1 MHQQVELPTSS
12 PVNLSRPGLSDPR
25 VLMKEQLP
33 QWLQP
38 FLTWLTAKPAPGE
51 VAKIIPG
58 ASFVRSAVL
67 WSLGGFVVTMADV
80 ESFMPGQLL
89 FWVLLAMGMIATTC
103 GLGLFQVVVFH
114 HCSHGTI
121 FKNRDM
127 NRRIGKLVSSIL
139 LFKHFDLY
147 QRGHMVHHSA
157 NKLFTVEDEFTDFV
171 METCGLAP
179 SLEKRE
185 LWRRILLDL
194 ASPRFHGK
202 FLWRRLCV
210 SLHSHDRYHNLCG
223 IAFYTLMFGIAWW
236 TGCLEAVMIAW
247 VIPVTI
253 LLQVATVFR
262 ILCEH
267 RFPAAEVIERRG
279 KEFVCLA
286 TAAVFPGA
294 MPPAASATTM
304 KGILAWLLWWAN
316 MLTVQLFVRLF
327 VLVGDAPCH
336 DFHHRRPAAK
346 RWTDYIHA
354 RQADADAG
362 CPGFPVN
369 YIETWGLFRAIN
381 ENLESMSKTLPSLI
395 SHGDEHSAS

>member
-1 MHQQVELPTSS
+1 MHQQVELSANSS
-12 PVNLSRPGLSDPR
+12 VNLSRACDDDPR
-25 VLMKEQLP
+25 MLMAERLP
-33 QWLQP
+33 HWVQP

-51 VAKIIPG
+51 VPKTLTG
-58 ASFVRSAVL
+58 TSYVRSAVL
-67 WSLGGFVVTMADV
+67 WTLGGCALSMADV
-80 ESFMPGQLL
+80 AGLDAGHMPFWILL
-89 FWVLLAMGMIATTC
+89 FVGLLATTC

-121 FKNRDM
+121 FKNRDW
-127 NRRIGKLVSSIL
+127 NRRVGKLVSSIL

-185 LWRRILLDL
+185 LWRRILTDL
-194 ASPRFHGK
+194 VSPRFHGR

-210 SLHSHDRYHNLCG
+210 SMNSHDRYHNICG
-223 IAFYTLMFGIAWW
+223 IAVYGALLGLGWF
-236 TGCLEAVMIAW
+236 TGLLVPVLVAW

-253 LLQVATVFR
+253 LLQIATVFR

-294 MPPAASATTM
+294 QPPQASAATLRGFAAWTM
-304 KGILAWLLWWAN
+304 WWAN
-316 MLTVQLFVRLF
+316 MLTVQLLVRLF

-336 DFHHRRPAAK
+336 DFHHRRPGAK
-346 RWTDYIHA
+346 RWTNYIHA

-381 ENLESMSKTLPSLI
+381 ENLESMSKI
-395 SHGDEHSAS
+395 SVASIGAGNQFHH

>member
-1 MHQQVELPTSS
+1 MHQQVELLEAEF
-12 PVNLSRPGLSDPR
+12 VNLSRPVKDDPR
-25 VLMKEQLP
+25 MLMAERLP
-33 QWLQP
+33 DWLQP
-38 FLTWLTAKPAPGE
+38 FLTWLTAKPAAGE
-51 VAKIIPG
+51 EAKVISG
-58 ASFVRSAVL
+58 STYVRSAVL
-67 WSLGGFVVTMADV
+67 WTLGGCVASTATIACFGT
-80 ESFMPGQLL
+80 GQFL
-89 FWVLLAMGMIATTC
+89 FWVLLPVAMIATTC

-121 FKNRDM
+121 FKNRDW
-127 NRRIGKLVSSIL
+127 NRRVGRTVSSIL

-185 LWRRILLDL
+185 LWRRLLLDL
-194 ASPRFHGK
+194 VSPKFHGK
-202 FLWRRLCV
+202 FLWRRICV
-210 SLHSHDRYHNLCG
+210 SLNSHDRHHNMCG
-223 IAFYTLMFGIAWW
+223 IGFYLLLIGIGGS
-236 TGCLEAVMIAW
+236 TGLLAPVLVAW

-253 LLQVATVFR
+253 LLQIATVFR

-286 TAAVFPGA
+286 TAAVFPGVR
-294 MPPAASATTM
+294 PPAASAATARGFALWT
-304 KGILAWLLWWAN
+304 IWWAN
-316 MLTVQLFVRLF
+316 MLTIQLFVRLF

-346 RWTDYIHA
+346 RWTNYIHA

-369 YIETWGLFRAIN
+369 YIETWGLFRAID
-381 ENLESMSKTLPSLI
+381 ENLESMSKTAATLI
-395 SHGDEHSAS
+395 VHSEATAH

>member
-1 MHQQVELPTSS
+1 MHQQVELPQADL
-12 PVNLSRPGLSDPR
+12 VNLSRSSDHDPR
-25 VLMKEQLP
+25 MIMADRLP

-51 VAKIIPG
+51 DAKPISGP
-58 ASFVRSAVL
+58 SYVRNALL
-67 WSLGGFVVTMADV
+67 WTIGGFVLSIAAIAHFSAT
-80 ESFMPGQLL
+80 ELL
-89 FWVLLAMGMIATTC
+89 FWVLLTLSMVATTC

-121 FKNRDM
+121 FKNRDW
-127 NRRIGKLVSSIL
+127 NKRIGRTVSSIL

-179 SLEKRE
+179 SLEKHE
-185 LWRRILLDL
+185 LWRRLLLDL
-194 ASPRFHGK
+194 VSPRFHAK
-202 FLWRRLCV
+202 FLWRRICV
-210 SLHSHDRYHNLCG
+210 SLNSHDRHHNMLG
-223 IAFYTLMFGIAWW
+223 IGFYVLLVGVGGSTGLLVPVLLAW
-236 TGCLEAVMIAW
+236 L
-247 VIPVTI
+247 IPVTI
-253 LLQVATVFR
+253 LLQIATVFR

-294 MPPAASATTM
+294 LPPASSAATM
-304 KGILAWLLWWAN
+304 RGFALWVLWWAN

-346 RWTDYIHA
+346 RWTNYIHA
-354 RQADADAG
+354 RQADVDAG

-381 ENLESMSKTLPSLI
+381 ENLESMSKTAAGLI
-395 SHGDEHSAS
+395 GDGERLIH